1 MMWWY
6 AISAALKGV
15 RSKNKLILRLME
27 AMVYPNPAAYHD
39 LLIRFSALNHTTYSE
54 VCILYISY
62 MLKNLTIQFERSFSL
77 IRVFI

>member
-1 MMWWY
+1 
-6 AISAALKGV
+6 
-15 RSKNKLILRLME
+15 
-27 AMVYPNPAAYHD
+27 MVYPNPAAYHD

-54 VCILYISY
+54 VYILYISY